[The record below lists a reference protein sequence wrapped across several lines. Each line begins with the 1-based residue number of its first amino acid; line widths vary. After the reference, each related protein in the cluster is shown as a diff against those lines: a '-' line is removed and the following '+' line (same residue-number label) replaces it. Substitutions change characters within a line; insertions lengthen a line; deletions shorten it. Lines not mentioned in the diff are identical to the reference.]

1 VHFKRS
7 RRTTV
12 SATID
17 PVLDRESLAS
27 LTKESFFC
35 LRYPFLDDTCIVE
48 CKRRDKKPLGAG
60 TRFPAQD
67 LCIRRVF
74 AFTQSRQ
81 ASYGPLLVHVREI
94 PFSAGK
100 IGGSIWKASIAMGQ
114 YIALHPHLVKNKRV
128 LELGSGVGLLGLL
141 TAQLGVE
148 SITLSEYGS
157 DKGVL
162 IDNDFEI
169 ESINE
174 IITNDRLMPTA
185 LISNLRYNVR
195 LNGLT
200 DKVNVRHIDWYDYL
214 TQKNHMRSEL
224 DSSYDLIIGSD
235 LINWEDDVE
244 ALVSTL
250 QYFTELNKCPVLIS
264 LQDDNRKGV
273 PVCIS
278 QIEKAF
284 PGQVRTTKYS
294 LQHYDLTNLLM
305 IFIGF

>member
-1 VHFKRS
+1 
-7 RRTTV
+7 
-12 SATID
+12 
-17 PVLDRESLAS
+17 
-27 LTKESFFC
+27 
-35 LRYPFLDDTCIVE
+35 
-48 CKRRDKKPLGAG
+48 
-60 TRFPAQD
+60 
-67 LCIRRVF
+67 
-74 AFTQSRQ
+74 
-81 ASYGPLLVHVREI
+81 
-94 PFSAGK
+94 
-100 IGGSIWKASIAMGQ
+100 MGQ
-114 YIALHPHLVKNKRV
+114 YISLHPYLVKNKRV

-148 SITLSEYGS
+148 SITLSEYGR
-157 DKGVL
+157 DQGVL
-162 IDNDFEI
+162 IDNDFES
-169 ESINE
+169 EAINE

-214 TQKNHMRSEL
+214 PQKNHMRSEL

-273 PVCIS
+273 PVFIS

-284 PGQVRTTKYS
+284 PGQVKIPKYS